1 MYGAAARRDLVYLLS
16 RQEPPSLSAAEES
29 QSSEYAVPMVGPQR
43 VFQLLRPHKQ
53 TRSIYEMEQLPYK
66 YAIFAEM
73 YNCQPTGEKKF
84 GKKRKIKLTIGR
96 NSCAKM
102 EFALIN

>member
-53 TRSIYEMEQLPYK
+53 TRSIYEMEGRE
-66 YAIFAEM
+66 AA
-73 YNCQPTGEKKF
+73 
-84 GKKRKIKLTIGR
+84 TIQIRYFCG
-96 NSCAKM
+96 NV
-102 EFALIN
+102 